1 MEKNGDNMSM
11 KNGDVIV
18 VRWIDKNDKEK
29 IWTSVFIDFDKYLDF
44 INSKNKIIV
53 TQDRK
58 NSIYGTWSERIGNEN
73 EKR

>member
-1 MEKNGDNMSM
+1 MSM

-29 IWTSVFIDFDKYLDF
+29 IWTSVFIDFDNYLDF